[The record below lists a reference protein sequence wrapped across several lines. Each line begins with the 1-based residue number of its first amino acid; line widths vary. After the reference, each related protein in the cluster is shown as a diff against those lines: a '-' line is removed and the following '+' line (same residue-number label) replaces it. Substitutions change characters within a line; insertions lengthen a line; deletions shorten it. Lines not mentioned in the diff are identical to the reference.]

1 MIPLL
6 VPGLICGIGFIT
18 APSRCTWAFR
28 DGCIPD
34 SGWWKTV
41 HKKLDIPFNALV
53 PWNGRRDLP
62 RSDLLRFLSCLQRL
76 LRCWCYLLNHELCMP
91 HRRLSDLP
99 PS

>member
-6 VPGLICGIGFIT
+6 VPGLICGIGCVT

-53 PWNGRRDLP
+53 LDMVVEI
-62 RSDLLRFLSCLQRL
+62 
-76 LRCWCYLLNHELCMP
+76 YLGLIYFG
-91 HRRLSDLP
+91 S
-99 PS
+99 